1 MILSCTAAA
10 VLVPKIVAFVAAN
23 DVANITCH
31 QAFVRFCPP
40 NVPYLIFEMAWQH
53 VLSGRHE
60 LPELPAEEVKLDATQ
75 NGSPSPPA
83 Q

>member
-1 MILSCTAAA
+1 
-10 VLVPKIVAFVAAN
+10 
-23 DVANITCH
+23 
-31 QAFVRFCPP
+31 VRFCPKE
-40 NVPYLIFEMAWQH
+40 VPYLIFEMAWQH